1 MDLAAPGGVRL
12 DRGAAPTSHLI
23 KVLLTD
29 EAVVQ
34 IQSTR
39 PESAVL
45 RLDPESRQPVLQWQ
59 STKGV
64 VMQTLPSSPELVR
77 VLEQAP
83 RLQLAVQVS
92 TEGLVRLT
100 GQVSSGIQGSVA
112 GAQVTQV
119 ILEGQLKL
127 TSAPQPVVVK
137 PPVVNTQP
145 LPPVVAA
152 MSQINRDEANHALHA
167 SRPVVL
173 GPVQRDTVEFQTQ
186 TPAQL
191 AQAVARSIEAI
202 GGGKPMLIPDVSP
215 AIPRPVAPD
224 ALPSQV
230 PIRQPIANELGLKA
244 GQVVQALVAS
254 SGDKMALQLGQHQL
268 PLPANAKLAEG
279 PVALRVVQTPQGLA
293 LAPQLAAQV
302 ASQPQAGQAA
312 AVSGLSAA
320 LAQVITKSGARPQT
334 QSLFAANGLERQLT
348 QAGLGKE
355 AQVLAGQRLLS
366 SQLTGAQIASAL
378 QFGGLANEKA
388 LLNGVSLQGGM
399 LKPWL
404 RQMLRLLP
412 SQSELTMRIGELVSE
427 LESLQLEALPQ
438 QGTRESGMSAVL
450 LFRDQP
456 PVELLFEREEVGEG
470 EDRKHLW
477 VVNLHTSL
485 EHLGEVWL
493 KSVFESKNVELTL
506 WAADSQTAKLARS
519 AKMDLEEALSEHGLT
534 VKTMHIFDAPRPGH
548 RDLSQGAPHMDLEA

>member
-12 DRGAAPTSHLI
+12 DRTATATSHLL
-23 KVLLTD
+23 KVQLTD
-29 EAVVQ
+29 EAALQ
-34 IQSTR
+34 IQSK
-39 PESAVL
+39 PAQSAVL
-45 RLDPESRQPVLQWQ
+45 RLDPESRLPVLQWQ
-59 STKGV
+59 TAQGV
-64 VMQTLPSSPELVR
+64 VTQALPSHPELIRLLEHTPR
-77 VLEQAP
+77 V
-83 RLQLAVQVS
+83 QLSVQV
-92 TEGLVRLT
+92 TAEGLVRLT
-100 GQVSSGIQGSVA
+100 GQVASAVQSGAAGSHM
-112 GAQVTQV
+112 TQV
-119 ILEGQLKL
+119 ILEGQLKGGVIE
-127 TSAPQPVVVK
+127 SGMVKAPAGT
-137 PPVVNTQP
+137 TQS

-152 MSQINRDEANHALHA
+152 MAQINRDQANHLLHA
-167 SRPVVL
+167 SRPIVF
-173 GPVQRDTVEFQTQ
+173 GPSQTEPVEFQTH

-244 GQVVQALVAS
+244 GQVVQAMVSS
-254 SGDKMALQLGQHQL
+254 SGDKMGLQLGQHQL

-293 LAPQLAAQV
+293 LAPQLTAQV

-320 LAQVITKSGARPQT
+320 LAQVITKTGVRPQT
-334 QSLFAANGLERQLT
+334 QSLFAPNGMERQLT
-348 QAGLGKE
+348 QVGLPKE
-355 AQVLAGQRLLS
+355 AQLLASQRLLS
-366 SQLTGAQIASAL
+366 TQLTGAQIASAL
-378 QFGGLANEKA
+378 KFGGLANEKS

-412 SQSELTMRIGELVSE
+412 SQSELTTRIGELVSE

-438 QGTRESGMSAVL
+438 QGTRESGMSALL

-456 PVELLFEREEVGEG
+456 PVELLFERQEVGEDG
-470 EDRKHLW
+470 ARRHLW

-493 KSVFESKNVELTL
+493 KSVFESKQVELTL

-534 VKTMHIFDAPRPGH
+534 VKAMHIFDVPRPGH

>member
-12 DRGAAPTSHLI
+12 DRGATSTSHLI
-23 KVLLTD
+23 KVLLPD
-29 EAVVQ
+29 DLAAA
-34 IQSTR
+34 IQTKS
-39 PESAVL
+39 PQSVVL
-45 RLDPESRQPVLQWQ
+45 RLDPETHTPVIQWQ
-59 STKGV
+59 TSKGTV
-64 VMQTLPSSPELVR
+64 TETLPQQPELIRLLEHAQR
-77 VLEQAP
+77 V
-83 RLQLAVQVS
+83 QLSVQFNGD
-92 TEGLVRLT
+92 GLIRLT
-100 GQVSSGIQGSVA
+100 GQVSTGIQGSVS
-112 GAQVTQV
+112 GAQVTHV
-119 ILEGQLKL
+119 ILEGQLK
-127 TSAPQPVVVK
+127 PVHSSER
-137 PPVVNTQP
+137 TQAVSTTGAQS
-145 LPPVVAA
+145 LHPVVAA
-152 MSQINRDEANHALHA
+152 MSQINREQANHLLHA
-167 SRPVVL
+167 TRPVSL
-173 GPVQRDTVEFQTQ
+173 GAFSVNTIESEVQPV
-186 TPAQL
+186 AQL
-191 AQAVARSIEAI
+191 ATAVARSIEAI

-244 GQVVQALVAS
+244 GQVVQALVSS
-254 SGDKMALQLGQHQL
+254 SGDKMGLQLGQHQL
-268 PLPANAKLAEG
+268 PLPANARLAEG
-279 PVALRVVQTPQGLA
+279 PVMLRVVQTPQGLA

-302 ASQPQAGQAA
+302 ASQPIAGQTA

-320 LAQVITKSGARPQT
+320 LAQVITKTGARPQT
-334 QSLFAANGLERQLT
+334 QSLFAPNGLERQLT
-348 QAGLGKE
+348 QAGFPKD
-355 AQVLAGQRLLS
+355 AQLLASQRLLS
-366 SQLTGAQIASAL
+366 TQLTGAQIASAVK
-378 QFGGLANEKA
+378 FGGLANEKA

-438 QGTRESGMSAVL
+438 QATRESGMSALL

-456 PVELLFEREEVGEG
+456 PVELLFEREEVGDG
-470 EDRKHLW
+470 EHRKHLW

-493 KSVFESKNVELTL
+493 KSVFDSKQVELTF

-534 VKTMHIFDAPRPGH
+534 MKSMHIFDVPRPGH
-548 RDLSQGAPHMDLEA
+548 QDLSQGAPHMDLQA

>member
-12 DRGAAPTSHLI
+12 DRTATATSHLL

-29 EAVVQ
+29 EAALQ
-34 IQSTR
+34 IQLK
-39 PESAVL
+39 PAQSAVL
-45 RLDPESRQPVLQWQ
+45 RLDPESRLPVLQWQ
-59 STKGV
+59 TAQGAV
-64 VMQTLPSSPELVR
+64 TQVLPSHPELIRLLEHSPR
-77 VLEQAP
+77 V
-83 RLQLAVQVS
+83 QLSVQI
-92 TEGLVRLT
+92 TAEGLVRLT
-100 GQVSSGIQGSVA
+100 GQVASAVQSGPPGS
-112 GAQVTQV
+112 QVTQV
-119 ILEGQLKL
+119 ILEGQLKGAAIESSTL
-127 TSAPQPVVVK
+127 KAPVGT
-137 PPVVNTQP
+137 TQA

-152 MSQINRDEANHALHA
+152 MTQINRDQANHLLHA
-167 SRPVVL
+167 SRPIVF
-173 GPVQRDTVEFQTQ
+173 GPSQTEPVEFQTH

-215 AIPRPVAPD
+215 AIPRPIAPD

-244 GQVVQALVAS
+244 GQVVQAMVSS
-254 SGDKMALQLGQHQL
+254 SGDKMGLQLGQHQL

-293 LAPQLAAQV
+293 LAPQLTAQV

-320 LAQVITKSGARPQT
+320 LAQVITKTGARPQT
-334 QSLFAANGLERQLT
+334 QSLFAPNGMERQLT
-348 QAGLGKE
+348 QAGLPKE
-355 AQVLAGQRLLS
+355 AQLLASQRLLS
-366 SQLTGAQIASAL
+366 TQLTGAQIASAL
-378 QFGGLANEKA
+378 KFGGLANEKS

-412 SQSELTMRIGELVSE
+412 SQSELTTRIGELVSE

-438 QGTRESGMSAVL
+438 QGTRESGMSALL

-470 EDRKHLW
+470 EARRHLW

-534 VKTMHIFDAPRPGH
+534 VKTMHIFDVPRPGH